1 MRCRLCLFI
10 ALAVFAAGFLIPA
23 PAAAKEK
30 KESKP
35 KVPQAVLQA
44 FTKAYPNAEITGS
57 GKAKRDHKRLFAIKG
72 NDSGV
77 VRDYLYEGDG
87 TLVEIDQN
95 IPPTSLPLAVLQGI
109 MAAHPRGETVKATK
123 VTRGDTTEF
132 RLELKEDNDFY
143 ALTVASNGK
152 ITKSQKLTHKFED
165 KENEIEYE

>member
-1 MRCRLCLFI
+1 MRYRLGLLI
-10 ALAVFAAGFLIPA
+10 ALAVFATGFLIPA

-35 KVPQAVLQA
+35 KVPEVVLNA

-57 GKAKRDHKRLFAIKG
+57 GKAKRDHETLFAIQG

-87 TLVEIDQN
+87 TLVEIDQK

-109 MAAHPRGETVKATK
+109 TAAHPRGETVKATK
-123 VTRGDTTEF
+123 IIRGDITEF
-132 RLELKEDNDFY
+132 RLELKEDSDFY

-152 ITKSQKLTHKFED
+152 ITKSKKLNQQFED